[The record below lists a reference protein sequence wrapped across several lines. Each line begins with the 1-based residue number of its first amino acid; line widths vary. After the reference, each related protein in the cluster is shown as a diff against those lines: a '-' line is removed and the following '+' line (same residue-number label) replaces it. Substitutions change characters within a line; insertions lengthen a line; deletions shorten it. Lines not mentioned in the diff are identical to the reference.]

1 MLEKSDHEL
10 LMELIE
16 EKRKLEKIRKI
27 KIIIWCVILALII
40 AGLSVVVPKIIEMYK
55 SYQEAMKELNQILQQ
70 AQAISEELEKVDFTQ
85 YEELFKNLNGLSQY
99 LPGLFGR

>member
-27 KIIIWCVILALII
+27 KLIIWCVILALII
-40 AGLSVVVPKIIEMYK
+40 AGLSVVVPKVIEMYK

-85 YEELFKNLNGLSQY
+85 YEELFKNLSGLSQY

>member
-27 KIIIWCVILALII
+27 KLIIWCVILALII

-85 YEELFKNLNGLSQY
+85 YEELFKNLSGLSQY

>member
-85 YEELFKNLNGLSQY
+85 YEELFKNLSGLSQY

>member
-27 KIIIWCVILALII
+27 KLIIWCVILALII
-40 AGLSVVVPKIIEMYK
+40 AGLSVVVPKVIEMYK

-70 AQAISEELEKVDFTQ
+70 AQAISEELEKVDFSQ

-99 LPGLFGR
+99 LPGLFRR

>member
-16 EKRKLEKIRKI
+16 EKRKVEKIRKI
-27 KIIIWCVILALII
+27 KLIIWCVILALII
-40 AGLSVVVPKIIEMYK
+40 AGLSVVIPKIIEMYK
-55 SYQEAMKELNQILQQ
+55 AYQEAMKELNQILQQ
-70 AQAISEELEKVDFTQ
+70 AQAISEELEKVDFSQ
-85 YEELFKNLNGLSQY
+85 YEELFKNLSGLSQY